1 MLIWPTLLPCRPRC
15 DSDLKA
21 TRRFVT
27 VLNNT
32 EHKYEEKKFLKRN
45 QITFLFRVPTSSFRN
60 NPVLTPIYN

>member
-1 MLIWPTLLPCRPRC
+1 MLYIIYEYINDQNSMFIGPTLLTCRPRC

-32 EHKYEEKKFLKRN
+32 EYKYEEKKF
-45 QITFLFRVPTSSFRN
+45 
-60 NPVLTPIYN
+60 